1 MKEQIADFG
10 IRSTLKILHSNPEKA
25 LPRLVNV
32 ADTFAHSTFPAQM
45 DAIKE
50 AVGNPDSNIYQMLV
64 RILKE
69 RDADEVDNLIANFLE
84 NAGVK
89 GWNKQKE
96 LREKYNCNIPWAIL
110 LDPTSACNL
119 HCKGCWAADYGNRLN
134 LTYEDI
140 DDIIRQGEE
149 LGTYMYIYTGGE
161 PLVRKDDLIK
171 LCEAHPECTFLCFTN
186 GTLIDQKFCDDLKRV
201 KNFVPALSVEGN
213 KETTDF
219 RRGAGVYDRCV
230 HAMNLMKENGLIFG
244 ISCCYTS
251 ENYDVVSSPEYIDQM
266 IDWGAVF
273 VWYFHY
279 MPVGSDANIDLMC
292 TPEQREEMYHRVRLY
307 RDTKSI
313 FPMDFQNDGQSVQGC
328 IAGGRRYLHINAAGD
343 VDPCVFIHFSDSN
356 IHDKS
361 LLECLRSP
369 LCQAYH
375 DNQPFND
382 NMLRPCPMLENPDE
396 LRRIVK
402 ESGAKSSNLEAAE
415 TVDDLCARCDDYAKA
430 WKPTADKLWE
440 KDHRVGTFS
449 H

>member
-1 MKEQIADFG
+1 MSKNRAMSWENISATWEKDNRYGVRINSNAHCCSTNRIDEGYAVKEQIADFG
-10 IRSTLKILHSNPEKA
+10 IRSTMKILHSNPEKA
-25 LPRLVNV
+25 LPRLVNI
-32 ADTFAHSTFPAQM
+32 ADTFAHSTFPSQM
-45 DAIKE
+45 DMIKE
-50 AVGNPDSNIYQMLV
+50 AIGNTDSNIYKMLV
-64 RILKE
+64 RVLKE
-69 RDADEVDNLIANFLE
+69 RDADEVDNLVTNFLM

-134 LTYEDI
+134 LSYDDI

-230 HAMNLMKENGLIFG
+230 RAMNLMKENGLIFG

-251 ENYDVVSSPEYIDQM
+251 ENYDVVSSSAYLDQM

-279 MPVGSDANIDLMC
+279 MPVGSDANIELMC
-292 TPEQREEMYHRVRLY
+292 TPEQREEMYHRIRHY
-307 RDTKSI
+307 RETKSI

-328 IAGGRRYLHINAAGD
+328 IAGGRRYFHINANRGRRRSLR
-343 VDPCVFIHFSDSN
+343 VYPLQRFEHPRQDPARVPSEPAVPGLPRQPALQREHAA
-356 IHDKS
+356 S
-361 LLECLRSP
+361 LP
-369 LCQAYH
+369 H
-375 DNQPFND
+375 
-382 NMLRPCPMLENPDE
+382 
-396 LRRIVK
+396 V
-402 ESGAKSSNLEAAE
+402 G
-415 TVDDLCARCDDYAKA
+415 
-430 WKPTADKLWE
+430 KP
-440 KDHRVGTFS
+440 
-449 H
+449 

>member
-50 AVGNPDSNIYQMLV
+50 AVGNPDSN
-64 RILKE
+64 
-69 RDADEVDNLIANFLE
+69 NLIANFLD

-171 LCEAHPECTFLCFTN
+171 
-186 GTLIDQKFCDDLKRV
+186 
-201 KNFVPALSVEGN
+201 
-213 KETTDF
+213 
-219 RRGAGVYDRCV
+219 
-230 HAMNLMKENGLIFG
+230 
-244 ISCCYTS
+244 
-251 ENYDVVSSPEYIDQM
+251 SS
-266 IDWGAVF
+266 A
-273 VWYFHY
+273 
-279 MPVGSDANIDLMC
+279 S
-292 TPEQREEMYHRVRLY
+292 
-307 RDTKSI
+307 
-313 FPMDFQNDGQSVQGC
+313 
-328 IAGGRRYLHINAAGD
+328 
-343 VDPCVFIHFSDSN
+343 
-356 IHDKS
+356 
-361 LLECLRSP
+361 
-369 LCQAYH
+369 
-375 DNQPFND
+375 
-382 NMLRPCPMLENPDE
+382 
-396 LRRIVK
+396 
-402 ESGAKSSNLEAAE
+402 
-415 TVDDLCARCDDYAKA
+415 
-430 WKPTADKLWE
+430 PTARLSI
-440 KDHRVGTFS
+440 RNSATT
-449 H
+449 